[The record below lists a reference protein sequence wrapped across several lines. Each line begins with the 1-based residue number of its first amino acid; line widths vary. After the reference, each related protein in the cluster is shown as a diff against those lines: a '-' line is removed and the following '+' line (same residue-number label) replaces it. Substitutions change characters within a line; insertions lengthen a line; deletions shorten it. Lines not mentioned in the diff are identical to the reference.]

1 MRKSFLNKALCLR
14 IAIIGLVLVF
24 LIVAGVIVLKEWE
37 KNSGR
42 FPEHELK
49 DQTIIHNG
57 IEYELKQNVETFL
70 VIGLDKFDGD
80 TFSDSY
86 NNNEQADFLMLF
98 VFDNDARQCTA
109 IHINRDT
116 MAEINRLGVA
126 GDKIGTVYQQIA
138 LAHTYGNDDV
148 SCRNTADSVSSVLMD
163 VRVNHYISVTMD
175 AVPVV
180 NDLVGGTEL
189 VILDDFSSIDPAM
202 VKDEIVR
209 LTGEQALKY
218 VRTRQGLEDSS
229 NTTRMKR
236 QQQFVQTVYDQFK
249 LCSEADSEFIVNA
262 SLKLADYMVSDRSV
276 TQLQTL
282 AEKFNDYEF
291 LGIQSIKGESVLGK
305 RYMEFYPDQAA
316 LKELVINT
324 FYCPKK

>member
-24 LIVAGVIVLKEWE
+24 LIVSGVIVLKEWE

-49 DQTIIHNG
+49 DQTISHNG

-180 NDLVGGTEL
+180 NDLVGGAEL

-202 VKDEIVR
+202 VKDEMVR

-291 LGIQSIKGESVLGK
+291 LGIQSIKGESVLGD

>member
-1 MRKSFLNKALCLR
+1 MRKSFFNKALYLR
-14 IAIIGLVLVF
+14 IAIISLILVF
-24 LIVAGVIVLKEWE
+24 LIASALLILKEWE
-37 KNSGR
+37 KTRGR
-42 FPEHELK
+42 FPEHELD
-49 DQTIIHNG
+49 DQVILHNG
-57 IEYELKQNVETFL
+57 IEYELKKNMESFL

-80 TFSDSY
+80 IVSDSY

-116 MAEINRLGVA
+116 MAEISVLGVA
-126 GDKIGTVYQQIA
+126 GDKVGTVTKQIA
-138 LAHTYGNDDV
+138 LSHTYGNDDV
-148 SCRNTADSVSSVLMD
+148 SCRNTADSVSSVLMGA
-163 VRVNHYISVTMD
+163 RVNHYISVTMD

-180 NDLVGGTEL
+180 NDLVGGAE
-189 VILDDFSSIDPAM
+189 VVVLDDFSSVDPQMA
-202 VKDEIVR
+202 KDEIVR
-209 LTGEQALKY
+209 LTGEQALTY

-229 NTTRMKR
+229 NTNRMKR
-236 QQQFVQTVYDQFK
+236 QQQFIQAVYDQFK
-249 LCSEADSEFIVNA
+249 VCAEADDEFIVNA
-262 SLKLADYMVSDRSV
+262 SLKLSDYMVSDRSV

-291 LGIQSIKGESVLGK
+291 LGIQSIKGESVKGEQ
-305 RYMEFYPDQAA
+305 YMEFYPDQLA

>member
-1 MRKSFLNKALCLR
+1 
-14 IAIIGLVLVF
+14 
-24 LIVAGVIVLKEWE
+24 
-37 KNSGR
+37 
-42 FPEHELK
+42 
-49 DQTIIHNG
+49 
-57 IEYELKQNVETFL
+57 
-70 VIGLDKFDGD
+70 
-80 TFSDSY
+80 
-86 NNNEQADFLMLF
+86 
-98 VFDNDARQCTA
+98 
-109 IHINRDT
+109 
-116 MAEINRLGVA
+116 
-126 GDKIGTVYQQIA
+126 
-138 LAHTYGNDDV
+138 
-148 SCRNTADSVSSVLMD
+148 
-163 VRVNHYISVTMD
+163 
-175 AVPVV
+175 VV
-180 NDLVGGTEL
+180 NDLVGGAEL

-202 VKDEIVR
+202 VKDELVR

-291 LGIQSIKGESVLGK
+291 LGIQSIKGESVLGD

>member
-1 MRKSFLNKALCLR
+1 MSANRYHRSR
-14 IAIIGLVLVF
+14 IG
-24 LIVAGVIVLKEWE
+24 LKEWE

-180 NDLVGGTEL
+180 NDLVGGAEL

-291 LGIQSIKGESVLGK
+291 LGIQSIKGESVLGD